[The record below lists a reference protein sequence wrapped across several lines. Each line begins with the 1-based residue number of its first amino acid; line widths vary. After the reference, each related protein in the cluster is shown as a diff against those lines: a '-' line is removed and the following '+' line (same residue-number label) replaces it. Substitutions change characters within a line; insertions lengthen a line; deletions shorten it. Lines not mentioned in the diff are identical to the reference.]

1 MRRLLCLLSLVLLP
15 LAAGASCGGG
25 GGGGDAPPCT
35 KPGTLRA
42 LAVQGQPAP
51 GTAGSYGAFAAS
63 VPMDCAAGGWSAF
76 VAATTDASRPQG
88 LFVAQP
94 DGSVL
99 LAFHAGEPVPG
110 SPPGGGQVG
119 DLLAVRINASG
130 QLLAYVDVDGNSSG
144 VTWAVI
150 SATVAGGTITARQA
164 VISKGQDTTPSGS
177 SGAFLALDPS
187 RLWLQAD
194 GRVCVGGTTSD
205 GTEAV
210 WLVNLDGSALQSLV
224 ATGDSLPDGSQAV
237 TCNDLLAFG
246 ISGDGGRFAFVADV
260 GGPFEDRL
268 YVGSPSI
275 STYAEVAS
283 DGNALPGGGLVL
295 EVHGGGP
302 LLVYDDGRVVWK
314 AQGNSGV
321 PDDVVLVGSSTAPYV
336 SLARS
341 GGIAPGGGVYG
352 ELDMLTSR
360 PQCEYPHAVAERLG
374 LGSGADLATYA
385 FSATQPLLAIF
396 EGQAAPA
403 DYGTTTTF
411 TDQLPGLLSAQSV
424 EVDGPGAVAFA
435 ALMADGSSGMFWLLP
450 SCGMFTLAAS
460 GQAVPGLADTF
471 GAFSPQAGRTVAD
484 GVVLFRAALQSAGSG
499 LFRQGP

>member
-1 MRRLLCLLSLVLLP
+1 MPRLLTALLLLA
-15 LAAGASCGGG
+15 LLGVGTSCGG

-51 GTAGSYGAFAAS
+51 GTAGLYGAFS
-63 VPMDCAAGGWSAF
+63 VGLPMDCASGGWSAF
-76 VAATTDASRPQG
+76 VVATTDITRTQG

-99 LAFHAGEPVPG
+99 LAAHVGEAVPAGLA
-110 SPPGGGQVG
+110 GGGVLTGFQ
-119 DLLAVRINASG
+119 AVRINASG
-130 QLLAYVDVDGNSSG
+130 QLVALVTLAGNTSSVG
-144 VTWAVI
+144 FALL
-150 SATVAGGTITARQA
+150 SATASGGA
-164 VISKGQDTTPSGS
+164 VGAKAVVVREWQDTTTSGS
-177 SGAFLALDPS
+177 SGTLNGIDVS

-224 ATGDSLPDGSQAV
+224 ATGDSLPDGSLAV
-237 TCNDLLAFG
+237 TCNDLRAFG

-268 YVGSPSI
+268 YIGSPSV
-275 STYAEVAS
+275 STYAEIAS
-283 DGNALPGGGLVL
+283 DGNVLPTGGLIL

-321 PDDVVLVGSSTAPYV
+321 PDDAVLVGSAAAPYTQ
-336 SLARS
+336 LARS
-341 GGIAPGGGVYG
+341 GGIAPSGGVYG
-352 ELDMLTSR
+352 ELDMLTCQ

-374 LGSGADLATYA
+374 LGTGSDLATYA
-385 FSATQPLLAIF
+385 FSSTQPLLAIY
-396 EGQAAPA
+396 EGQAAPS
-403 DYGTTTTF
+403 DYGASTSF
-411 TDQLPGLLSAQSV
+411 TDQLPGLRAAQT
-424 EVDGPGAVAFA
+424 VDVDSTGAVAFA

-460 GQAVPGLADTF
+460 GQPVPGLADTF
-471 GAFSPQAGRTVAD
+471 GAFSPQAARTVAD
-484 GVVLFRAALQSAGSG
+484 GVVLFRAALQGAGSG